1 MRSGGTNFNYFPEY
15 KLTELANCVQFIR
28 MLVLS
33 GGLGGWAP
41 WAPLGYATRGYVI
54 HGVYLSADLFLG
66 MIDKNLL
73 ADLAEIF
80 RKD

>member
-33 GGLGGWAP
+33 GGLGGLGSLGPP
-41 WAPLGYATRGYVI
+41 WLR
-54 HGVYLSADLFLG
+54 H
-66 MIDKNLL
+66 
-73 ADLAEIF
+73 
-80 RKD
+80 